1 MARLAGVDQP
11 TPGLRKSDSDSGAR
25 LFVFLVVLSLVM
37 FTMSARESG
46 SGFFTTLRGGF
57 MTVTTPLRVVGSAL
71 TTPFQALGNVFS
83 NLTATQETLS
93 ELREENERL
102 LAKNAELQEEAQAA
116 KRLQDLLG
124 LQSSYSLQSTAAR
137 IISTSTDSWSRTVVI
152 DRGSSSGLAIGMPV
166 TNSSG
171 AIGQIIECGPTSA
184 TVRLIADENSSV
196 SALVQS
202 SRAQGVLKGSA
213 GGTLHL
219 TLIATDQSVSVGD
232 SVVTSGLG
240 GVYPKGLPLGRV
252 LSVNK
257 NDGDLYYTIVVEPP
271 SSAESFEEVLVITSL
286 TENQK
291 ANSEDIA
298 KADDQDSSLTGG
310 SGDSTSTP
318 SDSGSSGASDRAEGS
333 SASDRQS
340 TR

>member
-11 TPGLRKSDSDSGAR
+11 TPGLRKSDSDSGAK

-46 SGFFTTLRGGF
+46 SGFFTTMRGGF
-57 MTVTTPLRVVGSAL
+57 MTVTTPLRIVGSAL

-102 LAKNAELQEEAQAA
+102 SAKNAELQEEAQAA

-137 IISTSTDSWSRTVVI
+137 IISTSTDSWSRVVVI

-166 TNSSG
+166 ANSSG
-171 AIGQIIECGPTSA
+171 AIGQIIECGATSA

-202 SRAQGVLKGSA
+202 SRAQGVLTGSA

-219 TLIATDQSVSVGD
+219 TLIAIDQSVSVGD

-257 NDGDLYYTIVVEPP
+257 NDGDLYYSIVVEPP

-291 ANSEDIA
+291 ASSEDIA

>member
-93 ELREENERL
+93 DLREENERL

-252 LSVNK
+252 LSVK

-291 ANSEDIA
+291 ASSEDIA

>member
-93 ELREENERL
+93 DLREENERL

-171 AIGQIIECGPTSA
+171 AIECGPTSA

-291 ANSEDIA
+291 ASSEDIA

>member
-93 ELREENERL
+93 DLREENEQL

>member
-71 TTPFQALGNVFS
+71 TTPFQVLGNVFS

-93 ELREENERL
+93 DLREENERL

>member
-93 ELREENERL
+93 DLREENERL

>member
-1 MARLAGVDQP
+1 M
-11 TPGLRKSDSDSGAR
+11 
-25 LFVFLVVLSLVM
+25 
-37 FTMSARESG
+37 
-46 SGFFTTLRGGF
+46 
-57 MTVTTPLRVVGSAL
+57 
-71 TTPFQALGNVFS
+71 
-83 NLTATQETLS
+83 
-93 ELREENERL
+93 
-102 LAKNAELQEEAQAA
+102 AKNAELQEEAQAA

-291 ANSEDIA
+291 ASSEDIA

>member
-1 MARLAGVDQP
+1 MARLASVDQP

-57 MTVTTPLRVVGSAL
+57 MTVTTPLRIVGSAL

-93 ELREENERL
+93 DLREENERL

-291 ANSEDIA
+291 ASSEDIA

>member
-93 ELREENERL
+93 DLREENERL

-232 SVVTSGLG
+232 SVVTCGLG

-291 ANSEDIA
+291 ASSEDIA

>member
-93 ELREENERL
+93 DLREENERL

-137 IISTSTDSWSRTVVI
+137 IISTSTDSSP
-152 DRGSSSGLAIGMPV
+152 AP
-166 TNSSG
+166 
-171 AIGQIIECGPTSA
+171 E
-184 TVRLIADENSSV
+184 
-196 SALVQS
+196 
-202 SRAQGVLKGSA
+202 
-213 GGTLHL
+213 
-219 TLIATDQSVSVGD
+219 
-232 SVVTSGLG
+232 
-240 GVYPKGLPLGRV
+240 
-252 LSVNK
+252 
-257 NDGDLYYTIVVEPP
+257 
-271 SSAESFEEVLVITSL
+271 
-286 TENQK
+286 
-291 ANSEDIA
+291 
-298 KADDQDSSLTGG
+298 
-310 SGDSTSTP
+310 
-318 SDSGSSGASDRAEGS
+318 
-333 SASDRQS
+333 
-340 TR
+340 

>member
-93 ELREENERL
+93 DLREENERL

-298 KADDQDSSLTGG
+298 KAADQDSSLTGG

>member
-93 ELREENERL
+93 DLREENEQL

-291 ANSEDIA
+291 ASSEDIA

-310 SGDSTSTP
+310 AGDSTSTP

>member
-11 TPGLRKSDSDSGAR
+11 TPGLRKSDSDSGAK

-46 SGFFTTLRGGF
+46 SGFFTTMRGGF
-57 MTVTTPLRVVGSAL
+57 MTVTTPLRIVGSAL

-102 LAKNAELQEEAQAA
+102 SAKNAELQEEAQAA

-137 IISTSTDSWSRTVVI
+137 IISTSTDSWSRVVVI

-166 TNSSG
+166 ANSSG
-171 AIGQIIECGPTSA
+171 AIGQIIECGATSA

-202 SRAQGVLKGSA
+202 SRAQGVLTGSA

-219 TLIATDQSVSVGD
+219 TLIAIDQSVSVGD

-291 ANSEDIA
+291 ASSEDIA
-298 KADDQDSSLTGG
+298 KADDQDSSLTSNAGETT
-310 SGDSTSTP
+310 SMPRDSE
-318 SDSGSSGASDRAEGS
+318 SSGTSGVADGS
-333 SASDRQS
+333 SASDSQG

>member
-93 ELREENERL
+93 DLREENERL

-184 TVRLIADENSSV
+184 TVRLIADESSSV

>member
-93 ELREENERL
+93 DLREENEQL

-291 ANSEDIA
+291 ASSEDIA

>member
-83 NLTATQETLS
+83 NLTVTQETLS
-93 ELREENERL
+93 DLREENERL

-291 ANSEDIA
+291 ASSEDIA

>member
-46 SGFFTTLRGGF
+46 SGFFTTLRSGF

-93 ELREENERL
+93 DLREENEQL

-291 ANSEDIA
+291 ASSEDIA

>member
-93 ELREENERL
+93 DLREENERL

-152 DRGSSSGLAIGMPV
+152 DRGSSSGLAVGMPV

>member
-37 FTMSARESG
+37 FTMSARESD

-57 MTVTTPLRVVGSAL
+57 MTITTPLRVVGSAL

-93 ELREENERL
+93 DLREENERL

-291 ANSEDIA
+291 ASSEDIA

>member
-71 TTPFQALGNVFS
+71 TTPLQALGNVFS

-93 ELREENERL
+93 DLREENERL

>member
-93 ELREENERL
+93 DLREENERL

-152 DRGSSSGLAIGMPV
+152 DRGSSSGLAVGMPV

-240 GVYPKGLPLGRV
+240 GVYPKGVPRRTRRRAQRT
-252 LSVNK
+252 SRRR
-257 NDGDLYYTIVVEPP
+257 TIRT
-271 SSAESFEEVLVITSL
+271 A
-286 TENQK
+286 
-291 ANSEDIA
+291 
-298 KADDQDSSLTGG
+298 
-310 SGDSTSTP
+310 
-318 SDSGSSGASDRAEGS
+318 R
-333 SASDRQS
+333 
-340 TR
+340 

>member
-93 ELREENERL
+93 DLREENERL

-318 SDSGSSGASDRAEGS
+318 SDSGSSGVSDRAEGS

>member
-37 FTMSARESG
+37 CTMSARESG

-93 ELREENERL
+93 DLREENERL

-291 ANSEDIA
+291 ASSEDIA

>member
-25 LFVFLVVLSLVM
+25 LFVFLVVFSLVM

-93 ELREENERL
+93 DLREENERL

>member
-71 TTPFQALGNVFS
+71 TTPFQTLGNVFS

-93 ELREENERL
+93 DLREENERL

-291 ANSEDIA
+291 ASSEDIA